1 MKHLLID
8 NEKIA
13 YRQIGN
19 KKSEFTFVFIHGATM
34 TGKGLLPLAKSFIDY
49 NCVVIDLPGHGAS
62 VGETKYSVEEFTKS
76 IDVFLMELLH
86 KKIISNH
93 ITLIGY
99 SMGGSISFEL
109 ALKKREEYKRM
120 IILSSGANVTQY
132 TPLID
137 EMKKQSKEKFNSAEF
152 MKHGF
157 GLNTTDEQKKFLLA
171 ILNKTK
177 VNDSI
182 GFSDLVAAGAY
193 NKIEKASEIQIP
205 TLIFA
210 GDEDEIIL
218 PQCGMDLWK
227 ELKNASIVIVPF
239 YGHTVIFEKI
249 DYLISV
255 MNDFFKLTN

>member
-8 NEKIA
+8 NGKIA
-13 YRQIGN
+13 YRQVGN
-19 KKSEFTFVFIHGATM
+19 KKSEFTLIFIHGATM
-34 TGKGLLPLAKSFIDY
+34 TGNGLLPLAKSFMNY
-49 NCVVIDLPGHGAS
+49 NCIVIDLPGHGYS
-62 VGETKYSVEEFTKS
+62 VGETKYSVEEFAKS
-76 IDVFLMELLH
+76 VDLFLMELLC

-120 IILSSGANVTQY
+120 IILSSGANPIKY

-137 EMKKQSKEKFNSAEF
+137 DMKKQPKEKFNSSEF

-157 GLNTTDEQKKFLLA
+157 GVNTNDEQKNFLLT

-177 VNDSI
+177 VDDSI
-182 GFSDLVAAGAY
+182 GYTDLVAAGAY
-193 NKIEKASEIQIP
+193 NKIEKASEVLIP

-218 PQCGMDLWK
+218 PQCEMDLWK

-249 DYLISV
+249 EYLISV
-255 MNDFFKLTN
+255 MNDFFKHNN